1 MEVERESTVVEVLDE
16 SRCWIS
22 RARIR
27 SAISKDDG
35 LSDVR
40 IGLNRYL
47 GKKIRKNEK
56 EELTGIVYARLG
68 VVVEI

>member
-16 SRCWIS
+16 SCCWIS
-22 RARIR
+22 RVRIR

-47 GKKIRKNEK
+47 STKIRKNGK
-56 EELTGIVYARLG
+56 EELTGIVYAKLG